1 MPALIFDCDGV
12 LADTERDGHLPAFN
26 QTLAEFGVPV
36 HWSDADYAQK
46 VRIGGGKERMT
57 SILTPAVAQTLGL
70 PEDPQR
76 WPDTV
81 QTWHRC
87 KTAIYTERVAAGVM
101 PGRPGIRRI
110 AREAAAAGWTLAVA
124 STSAEASVRAVL
136 SHAVGPELAE
146 RFHVFAGDIVPA
158 KKPAPD
164 IYLHTLRELGLA
176 AADAVVIEDSANGL
190 RAALAAGLA
199 TLVTVSSYTAHEDFG
214 GAALVV
220 SSLGDPGG
228 PVAEVL
234 SDPAGI
240 HPGAFVRL
248 TDLTAISRTAPETS
262 VAAPVAAPE
271 TESETP

>member
-26 QTLAEFGVPV
+26 QTFEEFGVPV
-36 HWSDADYAQK
+36 QWSDADYAEK
-46 VRIGGGKERMT
+46 VKIGGGKERMT
-57 SILTPAVAQTLGL
+57 SILTPELALGLGL
-70 PEDPQR
+70 PSDPAG
-76 WPDTV
+76 WADTIRA
-81 QTWHRC
+81 WHAR
-87 KTAIYTERVAAGVM
+87 KTAIYTERVAAGVL

-110 AREAAAAGWTLAVA
+110 VQEAAAAGWTLAVA

-136 SHAVGPELAE
+136 EHAVGAELAE

-164 IYLHTLRELGLA
+164 IYLHALRELGVTP
-176 AADAVVIEDSANGL
+176 ADTMVIEDSANGL
-190 RAALAAGLA
+190 QAALAAGLV
-199 TLVTVSSYTAHEDFG
+199 TVVTVSSYTTEEDFT

-228 PVAEVL
+228 PAAEVL
-234 SDPAGI
+234 SAPAGI
-240 HPGAFVRL
+240 RPHEYVRL
-248 TDLTAISRTAPETS
+248 SDLDAILR
-262 VAAPVAAPE
+262 AAPATSAAVPE